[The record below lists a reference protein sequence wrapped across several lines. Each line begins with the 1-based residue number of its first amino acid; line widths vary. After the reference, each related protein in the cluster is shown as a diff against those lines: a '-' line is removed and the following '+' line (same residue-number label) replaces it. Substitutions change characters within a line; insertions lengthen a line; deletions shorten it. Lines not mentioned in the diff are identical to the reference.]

1 MTQVKTSAAPWR
13 AVALPAEHGS
23 WGLVLEPII
32 LGLLVVPSAAGWA
45 LGLTAF
51 AAFLLRQPARTLL
64 SAARRGRATARTG
77 YAQRFTA
84 VYAVLFAAS
93 AGLTLLL
100 VTRPGAT
107 GIAGLWPL
115 LLALPSALIFIWF
128 EWLNDPRHWLAEIGG
143 AAAFAPLP
151 ATMALLAGADGT
163 TALGLAVVSLARA
176 WPSITYIR
184 ARIRLEKGKADIDK
198 LRHDRRLVT
207 LLGGAGL
214 LAVGLLAGR
223 GWLPWLALLPFVILL
238 MRSVEGL
245 STGRRRLAIR
255 TIGFMELGLGVLTVL
270 LVAAGYW

>member
-1 MTQVKTSAAPWR
+1 MSQVKTSAAPWR

-64 SAARRGRATARTG
+64 SAARRGRATARTEV
-77 YAQRFTA
+77 ARRFA
-84 VYAVLFAAS
+84 VVYGGLLAAG

-107 GIAGLWPL
+107 GIAGMWPL

-128 EWLNDPRHWLAEIGG
+128 EWRNDPRHWLAEIGG

-163 TALGLAVVSLARA
+163 TALALAVVSLARA

-184 ARIRLEKGKADIDK
+184 ARIRLEKGKAGAEQS
-198 LRHDRRLVT
+198 RRDRGLVT

-238 MRSVEGL
+238 ARSMEGL
-245 STGRRRLAIR
+245 SIGRRQLAIR
-255 TIGFMELGLGVLTVL
+255 TIGFMEIGLGLLTVL
-270 LVAAGYW
+270 LVTVGFW